1 MAIYANPSNQVAALK
16 ELYVGDEYLKDLV
29 YAKNPLL
36 ALIPKDES
44 PQGMGGKYLP
54 VPIIFGTP
62 QGRSADFANAQTN
75 QTAPQVS
82 SFFVYRVS
90 NYAISTIS
98 NELLEATK
106 GDAAA
111 FIDEAKLV
119 VDTTVRNFANDIAH
133 DLYGSGNGSRGRIST
148 IGSVGTGIIQLTSVS
163 DIVNFE
169 VGMTLVAYSISS
181 NVYTQVSGAALGYVL
196 SVNRTL
202 GQLTVSD
209 TGQGGNAG
217 NPVNWIATN
226 YIGVQGDVAFGTIA
240 LQTSFKKLAGL
251 QAWLPSTPPSPA
263 ENFFNVDRSVDTRLY
278 GQYQDNSNET
288 IEEAL
293 IDLASQIAREGG
305 QPEMAFMNFASYA
318 ALEKSLGSKVQYVDV
333 KHEEADIAFAGIRIH
348 GPYGPISVIPDK
360 NCPSQMCF
368 MLQMEDWKLRTLN
381 KAPHILRYG
390 MEGLEGLRV
399 GNADALE
406 IRWGLY
412 GNLVCRA
419 PGWSGSC
426 KLSA

>member
-1 MAIYANPSNQVAALK
+1 MAIYATASNQVAALK

-29 YAKNPLL
+29 YAKNPML

-62 QGRSADFANAQTN
+62 QGRSASFANAQTN
-75 QTAPQVS
+75 QTAPQLS
-82 SFFVYRVS
+82 SFFVYRVR
-90 NYAISTIS
+90 NYAVSTID

-133 DLYGSGNGSRGRIST
+133 DLYGSGNGNRGQISSIT
-148 IGSVGTGIIQLTSVS
+148 SGVITLTNAS

-181 NVYTQVSGAALGYVL
+181 NVYTQTVGAALGYVIR
-196 SVNRTL
+196 VNRTA
-202 GQLTVSD
+202 GTVTVSD
-209 TGQGGNAG
+209 TGQGGSAG
-217 NPVNWIATN
+217 TPLNWVATDF
-226 YIGVQGDVAFGTIA
+226 IGVQGDVVFGTIA
-240 LQTSFKKLAGL
+240 LQTTFAKIAGL
-251 QAWLPSTPPSPA
+251 QAWLPPVAPTA
-263 ENFFNVDRSVDTRLY
+263 GENFFGVDRSVDTRLY

-288 IEEAL
+288 IEEGL

-305 QPEMAFMNFASYA
+305 QPEMAFMNFASYS
-318 ALEKSLGSKVQYVDV
+318 ALEKALGSKVQYVDV
-333 KHEEADIAFAGIRIH
+333 KHEEADIAFAGIRVH
-348 GPYGPISVIPDK
+348 GPYGPITVIPDK

>member
-1 MAIYANPSNQVAALK
+1 MIYATPANQVAALK

-29 YAKNPLL
+29 YAKNPML

-62 QGRSADFANAQTN
+62 QGRSANFANAQSN
-75 QTAPQVS
+75 QTAPQLS

-90 NYAISTIS
+90 NYAISSIT

-133 DLYGSGNGSRGRIST
+133 DLYSNGSGTRGQILS
-148 IGSVGTGIIQLTSVS
+148 IATGLITLTNSADV
-163 DIVNFE
+163 VQFE
-169 VGMTLVAYSISS
+169 VGMSLVAYSIAA
-181 NVYTQVSGAALGYVL
+181 NVYTQTAGAAVGYVV
-196 SVNRTL
+196 SVNRSL
-202 GQLTVSD
+202 GQVTVS
-209 TGQGGNAG
+209 TSQGGAAAT
-217 NPVNWIATN
+217 PANWVATDF
-226 YIGVQGDVAFGTIA
+226 IGVQGDVIFGTIA
-240 LQTSFKKLAGL
+240 LQTSFAKIAGL
-251 QAWLPSTPPSPA
+251 QAWLPSVPPSPG
-263 ENFFNVDRSVDTRLY
+263 ENFFGVDRSVDTRLY

-288 IEEAL
+288 IEEGL

-348 GPYGPISVIPDK
+348 GPYGPITVIPDK

-399 GNADALE
+399 SNADALE